1 MLYHPNH
8 VAISTA
14 EGAVTYGYG
23 RDLTD
28 EVLNTWVSPHT
39 GHQFGLYGL
48 LRTPVGTFYVSPI
61 VADQEIV
68 IPGLAAP
75 LWEGGLEVRRGLTT
89 RASGTGTTARRSRTP
104 IASREPRPTRE
115 RRTPAPLRLG
125 DSGFRRRPRA
135 RSRRHSS
142 DLSLAHSLAGPPP
155 GPTGRHPRQD
165 RFTCGARF
173 PILSD
178 RLDDRT
184 TLIRAPE
191 VFARVTFMM

>member
-1 MLYHPNH
+1 M
-8 VAISTA
+8 
-14 EGAVTYGYG
+14 TYGYG

-61 VADQEIV
+61 VADLEIV

-135 RSRRHSS
+135 RSGRHSS
-142 DLSLAHSLAGPPP
+142 DRPVHIPLQALHPHPPVDTLAKTASPAARDSPSSRTAWTTARPESGHLTSSHVLHS
-155 GPTGRHPRQD
+155 
-165 RFTCGARF
+165 
-173 PILSD
+173 
-178 RLDDRT
+178 
-184 TLIRAPE
+184 
-191 VFARVTFMM
+191 